1 MEYINPDIVF
11 IAYLIFLG
19 IFIYIT
25 FNPND
30 IQERQ
35 INYIREEMRQREW
48 QHRREII
55 FGEKQNEKEE

>member
-1 MEYINPDIVF
+1 MEYINPDIIF

-35 INYIREEMRQREW
+35 INYIRQELRQREW
-48 QHRREII
+48 EHRRKEIFNI
-55 FGEKQNEKEE
+55 KEK